1 MVGHSSNNSTVVEAE
16 SLSKSYNGRKVLE
29 DISFKVAKGETFV
42 VIGPSGV
49 GKTTLL
55 RLIDLLE
62 YPGGG
67 KLLFKGVD
75 TTPLNSGERLALRRR
90 IGMVFQSTV
99 LFDTTVYSNVSYG
112 LRIRSVPRDLEK
124 RKVSKALR
132 TVGLDSFQQRYAKTL
147 SGGEAQR
154 VAIARILS
162 YEPEL
167 MLLDEPTANLDPTNT
182 STVEKAIQKAK
193 ENYGATIIIATHNM
207 FQARRLGDR
216 LALLLNGKF
225 VEVSD
230 AETMLTNPKEQLT
243 RAFISGE
250 LVY

>member
-1 MVGHSSNNSTVVEAE
+1 LSSDRSNNIVIQAHKLTKTYDEV
-16 SLSKSYNGRKVLE
+16 KVL
-29 DISFKVAKGETFV
+29 DGISFEVVRGEIFI
-42 VIGPSGV
+42 VIGPSGA

-62 YPGGG
+62 YPSKG
-67 KLLFKGVD
+67 KLIFNGLDVV
-75 TTPLNSGERLALRRR
+75 RLTSKKRFELRRK

-99 LFDTTVYSNVSYG
+99 LFEGTVYSNVSYG
-112 LRIRSVPRDLEK
+112 LRVRDIPKEEEE
-124 RKVSKALR
+124 RKVEKALQ
-132 TVGLDSFQQRYAKTL
+132 TVGLKGFSERYAKDL

-154 VAIARILS
+154 VAIARVLA

-182 STVEKAIQKAK
+182 SIIEKTIIKAK
-193 ENYGATIIIATHNM
+193 SNYKATIIIATHNM

-216 LALLLNGKF
+216 IALLFDRKF

-230 AETMLTNPKEQLT
+230 PETMFSKPKEPLT
-243 RAFISGE
+243 KAFIQGE

>member
-1 MVGHSSNNSTVVEAE
+1 LVRNNNTSDIIKVK
-16 SLSKSYNGRKVLE
+16 SLSKTYDGKKKVIE
-29 DISFKVAKGETFV
+29 DVSFEVKRGETFV

-55 RLIDLLE
+55 RLIDLLD
-62 YPGGG
+62 YPSSGN
-67 KLLFKGVD
+67 LLFKGVD
-75 TTPLNSGERLALRRR
+75 TTSLNDKDRLTLRRR

-112 LRIRSVPRDLEK
+112 LRIRSIPKEQEK
-124 RKVSKALR
+124 KKVSKALR
-132 TVGLDSFQQRYAKTL
+132 TVGLDGFQQRYAKTI

-182 STVEKAIQKAK
+182 STVEKAILKAK
-193 ENYGATIIIATHNM
+193 ANYGATIIVATHNM

-216 LALLLNGKF
+216 VALLLDGKF
-225 VEVSD
+225 VEVGDPQTIFSD
-230 AETMLTNPKEQLT
+230 PKESVT
-243 RAFISGE
+243 KAFISGE